1 MAANVDVD
9 SMGVKAMKELIKSA
23 GLSHADCCEKAD
35 LRNRS
40 REALARLAEA
50 NVRRPAPAPGAPET
64 ATFGKWPTIVKY
76 ANGATRDAHD
86 LIVAMLHGV
95 NAPPDDL
102 VPLCDPMGQLLGG
115 TRCVFA
121 FPSAGPQWWDLDPN
135 RWAAAAATGEGA
147 LASLIREPPAGFD
160 ACRSDGLAF
169 VAALRETFPQGALV
183 LGGFSQGAMTATD
196 LALSLPKDAPL
207 AGILHMSGAPLVVE
221 KWARDL
227 AERRHHIL
235 ISHGEADPTLPF
247 VAGEF
252 SDARDEA
259 MAVSVVLVL
268 LAARASALC
277 ILRNK
282 TFCWGNEHRYVNRT
296 GSASPFEG
304 IVGSTPAFADLDG
317 DGDLDL
323 VVSGSD
329 GTDDEPHYGAG
340 TYYYSSSY
348 DGTLDY
354 YKNNGN
360 ATSRSYE
367 AVTGAAN
374 PFDGI
379 AVHSSGSTPAF
390 GDLDGD
396 GDLDLV
402 VGDED
407 GTLFYYENAGS
418 AASPSYEART
428 GNDNPFDDVDVGRNS
443 APAFGDLD
451 GDGDLDLVVGEF
463 RGALFYYENVGNATS
478 PSYEAA
484 IENPFD
490 GIDVGLHSAPA
501 LGDLDADGDLD
512 LVVGEYDGALYY
524 YENAGSGASPS
535 YMAVTGTRNPF
546 DGIDGGDYSRP
557 AIGDLDGDGD
567 LVLVVGVRNGDLYY
581 YEIEGPAV
589 LPSYAAVIGSANPFD
604 GIDVGSFSKPAFGDL
619 DGDLD
624 LDLAVG
630 EKDGGLYYYENVGS
644 AASPS
649 YAAVTGSAS
658 PFDGIYVGSRS
669 KPALGDIDGDG
680 DLDLVV
686 GEFDGGLSYYEN
698 VGSAASPTYAGRRR
712 DANPFDGIDVGTDSA
727 GRGFSTPAL
736 VDLDGDGDLDLV
748 LGEEEGVL
756 NYYEN
761 VGSATSP
768 TYAVVSGD
776 ANPFDG
782 IDVGSYSAPAFS
794 DLDGDSDLDLVVGR
808 DAGVLNYYENVGS
821 AASPSYV
828 AVTGNE
834 NPFDGI
840 DVSGLWDSSA
850 PALGDIDGDGDLDL
864 VVGAANGFL
873 NFFANG
879 YCTQGD
885 TACGSKGLCDT
896 GLLASVVF
904 SEAYCQCL
912 GGFDHEVPGVVEQ
925 CGECQAGFYGKT
937 CEPCPQGGNE
947 DRNAPR
953 LTDTCGIAGSGR
965 SRGSCDDGIRGDG
978 TCACFGDVFSG
989 SGCTNGTCPAGT
1001 VENATFDGYYNN
1013 AACTPCDAGTFSAE
1027 GDDECTKCASGKFS
1041 AERASECAI
1050 CSAGSYSGPGANVC
1064 SSCAIRTYQDETGSP
1079 NCKLADAG
1087 FFVDSLGAS
1096 EQTACDAGKYSG
1108 SAASECIACEAG
1120 TYQGATGEFSCALA
1134 DAGFFVDSLGAS
1146 KQVACD
1152 AGKYSGSGAK
1162 ACIDCEAGTYQG
1174 AIGESSCKI
1183 AEAGSFVDVAGASRQ
1198 RPCPAGS
1205 FSGSAASECVDCEAG
1220 TYVPRSGAVAAVI
1233 ADAGYVVEVEGASEQ
1248 TKCPPG
1254 SYSGAK
1260 ASACA
1265 LCDPGRFANLEATA
1279 SCTFALPGTYA
1290 WVAGAVAASV
1300 CPAGRYSAS
1309 GASSC
1314 DLCPDGQTS
1323 DEGSATCAPVD
1334 AGLTNAELSTITFEV
1349 GTGLVLSGL
1358 DAVRFPD
1365 DDAAREAFAS
1375 AVREIV
1381 NAPGGGA
1388 VFDVSAED
1396 VHLSAGRRR
1405 LDAAGSDAVR
1415 FARAYE
1421 LASSLAMVR
1430 GETAL
1435 EIGELFAATDA
1446 LVVACPPGTYSTS
1459 GAASCTPCQPGTY
1472 TDAPGQAICKLAS
1485 PGTFVPVEG
1494 ASTATPCPV
1503 GTFSKSTAS
1512 SCTPCPRGSYS
1523 NLTEQSTCAL
1533 CATPTTT
1540 LREGKTYCDACIGD
1554 YYWDRRRYVQHADET
1569 PLAESGQPLPCKDC
1583 CLECDGAC
1591 AVDGD
1596 DCVSCPAGTTL
1607 ESMDLK
1613 KNYWRV
1619 SERAKKIYECTLEK
1633 SCDGGWNSSCAPG
1646 HKGPLCGSCEAHFFY
1661 DAVKNRCEDCRD
1673 KIKATGSNIVGTILA
1688 ALLLLSVVGVV
1699 VRRFGLSEVWTNAA
1713 HLFREVAKGEAP
1725 EDIATEKM
1733 EEQDEPV
1740 QAKKS
1745 VVVDVEES
1753 AANEALEE
1761 AETAFLS
1768 AARRCFDMIDA
1779 DGSGTLT
1786 RMEIAEAVAGNDE
1799 VVEFLRT
1806 CGDDNLRLLLEP
1818 GRIDVALHVLDPS
1831 GDGAIDADEWEAAVQ
1846 RGPGAC
1852 LDGQGEAA
1860 AKRGAVTKLKIVIA
1874 TYQIVTSITWTLPQV
1889 RFPAAFDRMLKL
1901 FSFVNLSLISFAKPE
1916 CWSFRYSTSSPS

>member
-9 SMGVKAMKELIKSA
+9 SMGVKAMKELIRSA

-50 NVRRPAPAPGAPET
+50 KARRPAPAPGAPET
-64 ATFGKWPTIVKY
+64 ATFGTWPTIVKY
-76 ANGATRDAHD
+76 ANGATRESHD
-86 LIVAMLHGV
+86 LVVVMLHGV

-121 FPSAGPQWWDLDPN
+121 FPSAGPQ
-135 RWAAAAATGEGA
+135 
-147 LASLIREPPAGFD
+147 
-160 ACRSDGLAF
+160 C
-169 VAALRETFPQGALV
+169 
-183 LGGFSQGAMTATD
+183 
-196 LALSLPKDAPL
+196 
-207 AGILHMSGAPLVVE
+207 
-221 KWARDL
+221 
-227 AERRHHIL
+227 
-235 ISHGEADPTLPF
+235 
-247 VAGEF
+247 
-252 SDARDEA
+252 
-259 MAVSVVLVL
+259 
-268 LAARASALC
+268 
-277 ILRNK
+277 
-282 TFCWGNEHRYVNRT
+282 
-296 GSASPFEG
+296 
-304 IVGSTPAFADLDG
+304 
-317 DGDLDL
+317 
-323 VVSGSD
+323 
-329 GTDDEPHYGAG
+329 
-340 TYYYSSSY
+340 
-348 DGTLDY
+348 
-354 YKNNGN
+354 
-360 ATSRSYE
+360 
-367 AVTGAAN
+367 
-374 PFDGI
+374 
-379 AVHSSGSTPAF
+379 GSTPAF

-451 GDGDLDLVVGEF
+451 GDGDLDLVE
-463 RGALFYYENVGNATS
+463 S
-478 PSYEAA
+478 
-484 IENPFD
+484 
-490 GIDVGLHSAPA
+490 
-501 LGDLDADGDLD
+501 
-512 LVVGEYDGALYY
+512 
-524 YENAGSGASPS
+524 
-535 YMAVTGTRNPF
+535 F

-589 LPSYAAVIGSANPFD
+589 LPSYVACAAASLD
-604 GIDVGSFSKPAFGDL
+604 GIDASFVDEYG
-619 DGDLD
+619 
-624 LDLAVG
+624 
-630 EKDGGLYYYENVGS
+630 
-644 AASPS
+644 
-649 YAAVTGSAS
+649 
-658 PFDGIYVGSRS
+658 

-850 PALGDIDGDGDLDL
+850 PALDDIDGDGDLDL
-864 VVGAANGFL
+864 IVGANGFS
-873 NFFANG
+873 
-879 YCTQGD
+879 TSSR
-885 TACGSKGLCDT
+885 T
-896 GLLASVVF
+896 
-904 SEAYCQCL
+904 CL

-1041 AERASECAI
+1041 AGRASECAI

-1120 TYQGATGEFSCALA
+1120 TYQGATGEVSCALA

-1233 ADAGYVVEVEGASEQ
+1233 ADAGYVVE
-1248 TKCPPG
+1248 
-1254 SYSGAK
+1254 
-1260 ASACA
+1260 
-1265 LCDPGRFANLEATA
+1265 
-1279 SCTFALPGTYA
+1279 
-1290 WVAGAVAASV
+1290 
-1300 CPAGRYSAS
+1300 
-1309 GASSC
+1309 
-1314 DLCPDGQTS
+1314 TS

-1358 DAVRFPD
+1358 AVRFPD

-1396 VHLSAGRRR
+1396 VHLSAGRVMEYTKTFYQDTVRTAL
-1405 LDAAGSDAVR
+1405 LDSIESGDAQ
-1415 FARAYE
+1415 RAFDRQDATGTSLASVVVDE
-1421 LASSLAMVR
+1421 ASSLAMVR
-1430 GETAL
+1430 GETAV
-1435 EIGELFAATDA
+1435 EI
-1446 LVVACPPGTYSTS
+1446 
-1459 GAASCTPCQPGTY
+1459 
-1472 TDAPGQAICKLAS
+1472 
-1485 PGTFVPVEG
+1485 
-1494 ASTATPCPV
+1494 
-1503 GTFSKSTAS
+1503 
-1512 SCTPCPRGSYS
+1512 
-1523 NLTEQSTCAL
+1523 
-1533 CATPTTT
+1533 
-1540 LREGKTYCDACIGD
+1540 GKTYCDACIGD
-1554 YYWDRRRYVQHADET
+1554 YYWDRRR
-1569 PLAESGQPLPCKDC
+1569 
-1583 CLECDGAC
+1583 
-1591 AVDGD
+1591 
-1596 DCVSCPAGTTL
+1596 
-1607 ESMDLK
+1607 
-1613 KNYWRV
+1613 
-1619 SERAKKIYECTLEK
+1619 
-1633 SCDGGWNSSCAPG
+1633 
-1646 HKGPLCGSCEAHFFY
+1646 
-1661 DAVKNRCEDCRD
+1661 
-1673 KIKATGSNIVGTILA
+1673 
-1688 ALLLLSVVGVV
+1688 VVGVV
-1699 VRRFGLSEVWTNAA
+1699 VRRFGVSEVWTNAVNV
-1713 HLFREVAKGEAP
+1713 FREVAKGEAP

-1733 EEQDEPV
+1733 EEED
-1740 QAKKS
+1740 
-1745 VVVDVEES
+1745 ES

-1916 CWSFRYSTSSPS
+1916 CFGSFRYFDKLVFVTLIPPVVLFAIAAAAALRCSCVARERRPGVVDAAWYWSLFALYVLVPSTSSYCLRYFACLDYEGGYGDDISILQIDPMIACTSNSWKRAWMPYAVIAIFVYPVGVPLGFARRSGGCGA

>member
-1 MAANVDVD
+1 
-9 SMGVKAMKELIKSA
+9 
-23 GLSHADCCEKAD
+23 
-35 LRNRS
+35 
-40 REALARLAEA
+40 
-50 NVRRPAPAPGAPET
+50 
-64 ATFGKWPTIVKY
+64 
-76 ANGATRDAHD
+76 
-86 LIVAMLHGV
+86 
-95 NAPPDDL
+95 
-102 VPLCDPMGQLLGG
+102 
-115 TRCVFA
+115 
-121 FPSAGPQWWDLDPN
+121 
-135 RWAAAAATGEGA
+135 
-147 LASLIREPPAGFD
+147 
-160 ACRSDGLAF
+160 
-169 VAALRETFPQGALV
+169 
-183 LGGFSQGAMTATD
+183 
-196 LALSLPKDAPL
+196 
-207 AGILHMSGAPLVVE
+207 
-221 KWARDL
+221 
-227 AERRHHIL
+227 
-235 ISHGEADPTLPF
+235 
-247 VAGEF
+247 
-252 SDARDEA
+252 
-259 MAVSVVLVL
+259 MAVSVVLLL

-277 ILRNK
+277 VLRNK
-282 TFCWGNEHRYVNRT
+282 TFCWGNEHRYVSRT

-323 VVSGSD
+323 VVGYD
-329 GTDDEPHYGAG
+329 
-340 TYYYSSSY
+340 
-348 DGTLDY
+348 DGTLSY
-354 YKNNGN
+354 YENVGS
-360 ATSRSYE
+360 AASPSYE
-367 AVTGAAN
+367 AVTGSAN

-379 AVHSSGSTPAF
+379 DVGDDNVDYHSMPALADLDGDGDLDLVVGEYWGALFYYENVGSAASPTYSAVTGNASPFDDVDVGRNSAPAL

-402 VGDED
+402 VGVM
-407 GTLFYYENAGS
+407 Y
-418 AASPSYEART
+418 
-428 GNDNPFDDVDVGRNS
+428 
-443 APAFGDLD
+443 
-451 GDGDLDLVVGEF
+451 
-463 RGALFYYENVGNATS
+463 GALLYYENVGNATS

-512 LVVGEYDGALYY
+512 LVVGEEDGALYY

-589 LPSYAAVIGSANPFD
+589 LPSYAAVAGSASPFD
-604 GIDVGSFSKPAFGDL
+604 GIDVSFVDEYGYVQGASAPAVGDL

-821 AASPSYV
+821 AASPTYV

-850 PALGDIDGDGDLDL
+850 PALDDIDGDGDLDL
-864 VVGAANGFL
+864 IVGAANGFL

-885 TACGSKGLCDT
+885 TACRSKGLCDT

-1162 ACIDCEAGTYQG
+1162 ACIDCEAGTYQD

-1183 AEAGSFVDVAGASRQ
+1183 AEAGSFVDVAGVEAT
-1198 RPCPAGS
+1198 PVPAGS

-1233 ADAGYVVEVEGASEQ
+1233 ADAGYVVE
-1248 TKCPPG
+1248 
-1254 SYSGAK
+1254 
-1260 ASACA
+1260 
-1265 LCDPGRFANLEATA
+1265 
-1279 SCTFALPGTYA
+1279 
-1290 WVAGAVAASV
+1290 
-1300 CPAGRYSAS
+1300 
-1309 GASSC
+1309 
-1314 DLCPDGQTS
+1314 TS

-1349 GTGLVLSGL
+1349 GTG
-1358 DAVRFPD
+1358 
-1365 DDAAREAFAS
+1365 
-1375 AVREIV
+1375 
-1381 NAPGGGA
+1381 
-1388 VFDVSAED
+1388 
-1396 VHLSAGRRR
+1396 
-1405 LDAAGSDAVR
+1405 
-1415 FARAYE
+1415 
-1421 LASSLAMVR
+1421 
-1430 GETAL
+1430 
-1435 EIGELFAATDA
+1435 
-1446 LVVACPPGTYSTS
+1446 
-1459 GAASCTPCQPGTY
+1459 
-1472 TDAPGQAICKLAS
+1472 
-1485 PGTFVPVEG
+1485 
-1494 ASTATPCPV
+1494 
-1503 GTFSKSTAS
+1503 
-1512 SCTPCPRGSYS
+1512 

-1540 LREGKTYCDACIGD
+1540 LGEGKTYCDACIGD

-1569 PLAESGQPLPCKDC
+1569 PLAESGQPDPCKDC

-1740 QAKKS
+1740 PAKKS
-1745 VVVDVEES
+1745 VVVDVDES

-1846 RGPGAC
+1846 RGAC

-1901 FSFVNLSLISFAKPE
+1901 FSFVNLSLISFAKPDRRGAALLVRGARTAARGRRRRVVLVIVRARARAFDASY
-1916 CWSFRYSTSSPS
+1916 CLRYFACLDYEGGYGDDISILQIDPMIACTSNSWKRAWMPYAVIAIFVYPVGVPLGFAVALWRLRART